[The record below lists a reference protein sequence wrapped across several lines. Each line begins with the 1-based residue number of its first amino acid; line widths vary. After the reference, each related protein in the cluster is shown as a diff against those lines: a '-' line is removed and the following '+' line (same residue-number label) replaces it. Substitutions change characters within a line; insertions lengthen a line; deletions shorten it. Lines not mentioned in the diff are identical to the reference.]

1 MNGQRQGE
9 HFPTSTPWHPL
20 QRKARHPAAPTEA
33 FPAAP
38 RPANWRVPVCPSS
51 CPLTQD
57 VHLGDKKSLS
67 CLADSRHPK
76 DKDLTG
82 RQIGAWLK
90 PFVFSLRPGWLR
102 SLKPPET
109 QKSVPDHTRPSHS
122 LAPFLPSPT
131 TTPGKP
137 VVLTH
142 GRLRVGL
149 LWAADRLTS

>member
-1 MNGQRQGE
+1 MNGQCQGE

-82 RQIGAWLK
+82 RQIVRCSAKAFCFPLK
-90 PFVFSLRPGWLR
+90 ARLAEKSETPRNPDIPGPVTHWHPFCLLLPLRWANQWYSR
-102 SLKPPET
+102 TE
-109 QKSVPDHTRPSHS
+109 DCR
-122 LAPFLPSPT
+122 LACS
-131 TTPGKP
+131 GQ
-137 VVLTH
+137 
-142 GRLRVGL
+142 
-149 LWAADRLTS
+149 LTS